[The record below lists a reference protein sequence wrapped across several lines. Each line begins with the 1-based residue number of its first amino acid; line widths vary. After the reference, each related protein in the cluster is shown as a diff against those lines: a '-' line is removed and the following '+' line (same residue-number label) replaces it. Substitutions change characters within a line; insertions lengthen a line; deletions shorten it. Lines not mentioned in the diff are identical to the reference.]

1 MKKIF
6 HKNQLIIT
14 TLAFMIAIAGYIS
27 YDRVNNNKE
36 KAAETNADALET
48 DYVIDNSTYDI
59 FEEPGST
66 ETMGEEITLDEGL
79 ESEDVAITDGEDAA
93 SDAEETLNPGET
105 VLTSVNVTGASYAA
119 VPS

>member
-36 KAAETNADALET
+36 KAAETNADALEN

-59 FEEPGST
+59 
-66 ETMGEEITLDEGL
+66 D
-79 ESEDVAITDGEDAA
+79 
-93 SDAEETLNPGET
+93 
-105 VLTSVNVTGASYAA
+105 
-119 VPS
+119 